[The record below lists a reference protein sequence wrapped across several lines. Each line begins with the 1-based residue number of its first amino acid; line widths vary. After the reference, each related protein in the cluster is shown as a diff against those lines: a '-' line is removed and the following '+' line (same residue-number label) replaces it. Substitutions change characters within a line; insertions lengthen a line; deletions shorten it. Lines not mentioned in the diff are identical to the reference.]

1 MAVKE
6 PRKVIF
12 KLISQ
17 ECGWEAAPKMPRK
30 NFPGERRASI
40 ENWKKSRVIDCK
52 WESTEMRL
60 VRYAG
65 EGKRA

>member
-1 MAVKE
+1 MDGTSPENAKE
-6 PRKVIF
+6 E
-12 KLISQ
+12 LS
-17 ECGWEAAPKMPRK
+17 
-30 NFPGERRASI
+30 GERRAST

-65 EGKRA
+65 EGKRAWIVS